1 MLYKCPECSKI
12 YEEYVDKCPECGA
25 RISLSDSVSDA
36 AARNMINAE
45 EGEEKFNL
53 LNKRIR
59 NGYIAMALFFIA
71 FVGISLLLFLVFD
84 IPDNWVLLLTPVIGI
99 VLMIILM
106 VLTVKFHFFSCPYCD
121 RMLKSHNALMSL
133 YCPNC
138 GKRIRK

>member
-12 YEEYVDKCPECGA
+12 YEEYVDKCSECGA

-84 IPDNWVLLLTPVIGI
+84 IPEKWVLLLTPVIGI

-106 VLTVKFHFFSCPYCD
+106 VITVKCHFFSCPHCD
-121 RMLKSHNALMSL
+121 IMLKSHNALTSL
-133 YCPNC
+133 YCPHC